1 MAKGDIKNN
10 ENLEQCPKLRTHS
23 PTNFLLQLKT
33 NKIQIDK
40 FKLSMS
46 LALLDF
52 ENMSCLC
59 TLCTVHC
66 VEVNIIYSTHL

>member
-46 LALLDF
+46 FVPAWLWEYVLSLYIMHCALRG
-52 ENMSCLC
+52 SKY
-59 TLCTVHC
+59 H
-66 VEVNIIYSTHL
+66 I